1 MNTKNLKGDFIGGV
15 ISALVSLPLALACG
29 ILLFKGIDDLQQY
42 GINAAF
48 YTVIAGGVISAFIGN
63 HPLQIGGPLVV
74 TTLIL
79 SDSLNKIY
87 EKIKIDVNVDV
98 NMTLIVIMFTCVI
111 FTGIVQLIFAYLK
124 VGKLIKF
131 LPLSV
136 TMGISTT
143 IGMIIIVKQLPII
156 FNVNSTNTSETLLL
170 IFITLFILVLMFS
183 RDFIPNK
190 EELIRKLNFNPFLL
204 FPILVP
210 ILATLI
216 FFIFNNNENLLL
228 GNVNVEVP
236 DFIQNYE
243 AFVNSFQY
251 VYEFLPEIL
260 LTSFAIALM
269 SSLSSLI
276 SVSLLERKIKN
287 RNEDTSIELKGQ
299 AFGNIVS
306 GLVGGMPS
314 AGTEA
319 RSLVNYYAGGRTNI
333 SVIINVVTIFLV
345 IFIFN
350 DYLSLIPE
358 IILSAILVYTGIVMS
373 LPTLKL
379 GKNLC
384 TICFKKGDIHKCI
397 KDLVYTFTIISVMLT
412 TAFLTD
418 ITMAIVFG
426 FAVASLFFIYE
437 MMRNSNYTIIS
448 ACNVHSKRERTFE
461 AKECIQKNG
470 ELINIIELDGAIF
483 FGTADSLRNTI
494 KSIKDKAKWV
504 ILDFK
509 KITEIDITGAEI
521 IKLSLEENKDLKFVL
536 SHIRHGDDTYQAF
549 CSIGLI
555 GNDGL
560 KWFEYTDFAL
570 EKVENL
576 LLKEFDIPTYL
587 DNKVYDLN
595 ELNVTKN
602 LNTNEQKI
610 LMKYLDI
617 KSFKSGDY
625 LYKEGNSSDRLF
637 FLKEGSVTVWDEHD
651 KDLYNDSVE
660 SKTRRITYSAGVVIG
675 QMAFFERQI
684 HTVEAIADQDISTY
698 VLTRDNFEKLRE
710 EHSYV
715 AQELMLEF
723 CKHLSR
729 RLREVTYEV
738 QVLERWN

>member
-1 MNTKNLKGDFIGGV
+1 MNTSNLKGDLIGGV

-29 ILLFKGIDDLQQY
+29 ILLFKGIDGLQQY

-48 YTVIAGGVISAFIGN
+48 YTAIIGSIISAFIGN
-63 HPLQIGGPLVV
+63 HSLQIGGPLVV

-79 SDSLNKIY
+79 SDFLSNVY
-87 EKIKIDVNVDV
+87 EEIKIDINA
-98 NMTLIVIMFTCVI
+98 NMTLVAIMITCVI
-111 FTGIVQLIFAYLK
+111 ITGLMQFLFAYLK
-124 VGKLIKF
+124 AGRLIKF

-156 FNVNSTNTSETLLL
+156 FNINSSDTSETLLL
-170 IFITLFILVLMFS
+170 VFVTLFILILMFS

-190 EELIRKLNFNPFLL
+190 EKIIEKLRFNPFLL
-204 FPILVP
+204 FPVVVP
-210 ILATLI
+210 ILGTLI
-216 FFIFNNNENLLL
+216 FFIFNNNDNLLL

-236 DFIQNYE
+236 NLLQNYE
-243 AFVNSFQY
+243 IFVNSFPYIYQ
-251 VYEFLPEIL
+251 FFPAIL

-269 SSLSSLI
+269 SSLSSLL

-287 RNEDTSIELKGQ
+287 RNQDTSIELRGQ
-299 AFGNIVS
+299 SLGNILS
-306 GLVGGMPS
+306 GLFGGMPS

-319 RSLVNYYAGGRTNI
+319 RSLVNYFAGARTNL
-333 SVIINVVTIFLV
+333 SVIVNSLTIFLV

-373 LPTLKL
+373 LPTIKLAKSLCFICLK
-379 GKNLC
+379 KN
-384 TICFKKGDIHKCI
+384 DIHKCI
-397 KDLVYTFTIISVMLT
+397 KDIIYTFSIIAIMLT

-418 ITMAIVFG
+418 ITIAIVFG

-437 MMRNSNYTIIS
+437 MMRNSNYTIIN
-448 ACNVHSKRERTFE
+448 ACAVHSKRERTFD

-470 ELINIIELDGAIF
+470 ELINIVELDGAIF

-494 KSIKDKAKWV
+494 TSIKDKAKWV

-509 KITEIDITGAEI
+509 RITEIDITGAEI
-521 IKLSLEENKDLKFVL
+521 IKLSIEENKNLKFVF

-549 CSIGLI
+549 CSVGIIGK
-555 GNDGL
+555 DGL
-560 KWFEYTDFAL
+560 PWFEYTDFAL
-570 EKVENL
+570 EKVEDL
-576 LLKEFDIPTYL
+576 LLKEFNISTYL
-587 DNKVYDLN
+587 DNKVYDLD

-602 LNTNEQKI
+602 LNISEQKV
-610 LMKYLDI
+610 LMKYLEPQ
-617 KSFKSGDY
+617 SFKIGEY
-625 LYKEGNSSDRLF
+625 LYKEGELSDRVF
-637 FLKEGSVTVWDEHD
+637 FLREGSVTVWDEHD
-651 KDLYNDSVE
+651 KELYNHSNI
-660 SKTRRITYSAGVVIG
+660 SKTRRITYSAGIVIG
-675 QMAFFERQI
+675 QMAFFENQI
-684 HTVEAIADQDISTY
+684 HSVEAVADQDISTY
-698 VLTRDNFEKLRE
+698 ILTKSSFEKLRE
-710 EHSYV
+710 EHSDV
-715 AQELMLEF
+715 AQELMMEF